1 MATDAKTRET
11 SPVATGAGNG
21 AGLAAEAAAREQ
33 ALVPQPAPEQL
44 PTWWQHIPQE
54 IASMLMLIRPPMP
67 AAEEVVATKA
77 LLKAFVQARKS
88 MGLIPKDKNVNYE
101 SRTGDVVDYNFASLD
116 AVHSEITEPLCEH
129 GLSLFSLTSPYAIIV
144 VLFHEEGGLIPCWF
158 DLVPSNDIKDT
169 AKQVTMLR
177 RYLTVTL
184 LCLCADEDTD
194 ARDIDENARRGTGG
208 RRPARQPAG
217 GGQRR
222 DARAAG
228 TAAGRGG
235 QSQGPPAGRTQQPPP
250 QQRRGEE
257 RAGESRPQGGAA
269 SPAGSRPVRT
279 QGANAANESTMHR
292 VQNQI
297 DAALAQLPPE
307 RAASLRETY
316 KGKPNEL
323 LRAAENEVR
332 QAAGTSTAAPSPEV
346 QDAITEAVAALRM
359 NTAEAMSLKTEY
371 IGRPQDLLTDLHGKV
386 EAAIGRGLRALKM
399 DKAAETALRAEYH
412 NRPNAL
418 LVHVRELYNTSQ
430 QSAQ

>member
-1 MATDAKTRET
+1 METDAKTRET

-235 QSQGPPAGRTQQPPP
+235 PSQGPPAGRTQQPPP
-250 QQRRGEE
+250 QQRRGDE

-279 QGANAANESTMHR
+279 QGANAANE
-292 VQNQI
+292 
-297 DAALAQLPPE
+297 
-307 RAASLRETY
+307 
-316 KGKPNEL
+316 L
-323 LRAAENEVR
+323 LRAAEKEVR